1 MSTYTLTLP
10 SRAGQ
15 LDVRIY
21 VDYGVDTAAAY
32 GIALDDNA
40 NVRAET
46 DSSRYSGYCAAEIVY
61 HEAHRLIAGRWGV
74 ESEDIAAAVE
84 SILPPCECED

>member
-1 MSTYTLTLP
+1 MSTFILTLP

-21 VDYGVDTAAAY
+21 VDYGINTAAAY
-32 GIALDDNA
+32 GVAFDDNA

-61 HEAHRLIAGRWGV
+61 HETHRLIAGRWGV
-74 ESEDIAAAVE
+74 ESGDIAAAVD
-84 SILPPCECED
+84 SILPICECE